1 MISSEVRTVDGV
13 PLSVRVVTASG
24 NARDAAVVVAH
35 GFGASKDEPR
45 VDGVVRALHD
55 AGFSVVVHDAR
66 GHGWSGG
73 ASTLGVEERHDV
85 AAAAELARDLA
96 PRVVVVGASMGAIA
110 VLRHAASDAALA
122 GVVTISCP
130 ARFRLPFNAR
140 AFLAAGMT
148 RTPIGRA
155 LMTRTTGVRVARRWE
170 SPEPPAA
177 LVPRV
182 DAPIAFV
189 HGTDDRFIP
198 STDSVALHEVANE
211 PRSLT
216 VVRGMGH
223 AFDEAGV
230 PAILSSV
237 MWTLAHA
244 DAGDARHGAE
254 DVPALS

>member
-96 PRVVVVGASMGAIA
+96 PRVVLVGASMGAIA
-110 VLRHAASDAALA
+110 VLGHASGRDDLA
-122 GVVTISCP
+122 GVVTFACP
-130 ARFRLPFNAR
+130 DAWRLPRNAR
-140 AFLAAGMT
+140 GVLAAAMT
-148 RTPIGRA
+148 QTRLGRS
-155 LMTRTTGVRVARRWE
+155 VARRRMAVRIAPR
-170 SPEPPAA
+170 SDRGDPPFVLTQSVQAPVA
-177 LVPRV
+177 LVHGGTDPFIGV
-182 DAPIAFV
+182 DAV
-189 HGTDDRFIP
+189 HRLAEHARGPVR
-198 STDSVALHEVANE
+198 V
-211 PRSLT
+211 T
-216 VVRGMGH
+216 VVP
-223 AFDEAGV
+223 E
-230 PAILSSV
+230 
-237 MWTLAHA
+237 LAHGFDPVLVA
-244 DAGDARHGAE
+244 APQVVDAVEWVLRA
-254 DVPALS
+254 